1 MKTPVIKIN
10 QNLQCISLSLSYSI
24 KAYLNK
30 IQHYNQIFH
39 LYAKLEGYTFIK
51 NAPPLF
57 SFNYPKYESLVCFA
71 EMEIIY

>member
-1 MKTPVIKIN
+1 M
-10 QNLQCISLSLSYSI
+10 QN
-24 KAYLNK
+24 
-30 IQHYNQIFH
+30 YNQIFH